1 MSRSATR
8 RRSALALLAAGSVLA
23 TVACG
28 STVQQSGA
36 TALGGG
42 QQVPGAV
49 DQGLAPVGPD
59 GLALDPS
66 GVAGGTATDGGSSV
80 GAALG
85 ASSSGTTGSSG
96 TVGSSGISGGS
107 AQQPGAGGAGVGSAG
122 GGAPAAAAGPVGPG
136 VTDKEIRIG
145 LGFCNDCAG
154 ANSAI
159 GGGGDDPG
167 DTRRY
172 YNAVI
177 KDLNARGG
185 ILGRKLVPVFHEVSA
200 SDNIDTSAQAAC
212 ERWTSDQKVLIMV
225 FNREIVYECAA
236 KAGAMVFGGGASG
249 PVYDK
254 YPNLFAPAAIRLER
268 LYDVTV
274 KAMVRAGW
282 HKPEP
287 RWPTGKIGLI
297 TWDNNDYRFAMKNGY
312 LKAMG
317 QAGLKAE
324 EVRYVAVPQSA
335 NSIADAS
342 AAVSNAV
349 LSFREKGIDHV
360 LIGDGP
366 AGIFR
371 GVGLTFLFLSNSQSQ
386 GYKPRYGFNSNNGP
400 NFANHPKEQLVGMIA
415 IDSFNA
421 VPASDQGLAPN
432 PQRERCWN
440 LMKKNGLQA
449 RAGQTGDAA
458 LNACEPVW
466 FAEALLKRA
475 QTTTLPRMIAGGEAL
490 GTSYRSPFNYG
501 NRLGPGQHDG
511 VALFRNLQF
520 DEGCQCNTYTSKPY
534 EP

>member
-36 TALGGG
+36 TALGGA

-49 DQGLAPVGPD
+49 DQGLTPVGPD

-85 ASSSGTTGSSG
+85 ASSSGSTGSSG
-96 TVGSSGISGGS
+96 SLGSSGVPGGS
-107 AQQPGAGGAGVGSAG
+107 AQQPGSSGAGSAG
-122 GGAPAAAAGPVGPG
+122 GGATAAAAGPVGPG

-154 ANSAI
+154 ANAAL
-159 GGGGDDPG
+159 GAGGDDPG

-172 YNAVI
+172 YQAALDDVNS
-177 KDLNARGG
+177 RGG
-185 ILGRKLVPVFHEVSA
+185 VLGRKLVPVFHEVSA

-212 ERWTSDQKVLIMV
+212 ERWTSDSKVLMMV
-225 FNREIVYECAA
+225 FRSEIVYQCAA
-236 KAGAMVFGGGASG
+236 KAGALAQGAGGTG
-249 PVYDK
+249 PVFEK
-254 YPNLFAPAAIRLER
+254 YPGMFAPATVRLER

-360 LIGDGP
+360 FIGDGP
-366 AGIFR
+366 AGIFA
-371 GVGLTFLFLSNSQSQ
+371 GVGLTFLFLSNSNSQ

-400 NFANHPKEQLVGMIA
+400 NFASHPKEQLVGMVA
-415 IDSFNA
+415 IDSFSITPVA
-421 VPASDQGLAPN
+421 DQGMALN

-440 LMKKNGLQA
+440 LMKKRGLQA
-449 RAGQTGDAA
+449 RPGLTGNTAIIACDAA
-458 LNACEPVW
+458 W
-466 FAEALLKRA
+466 FAEAILEKA
-475 QTTTLPRMIAGGEAL
+475 QATALPRLIAAGEAL
-490 GTSYRSPFNYG
+490 GTSYHSPYNYG

-511 VALFRNLQF
+511 VALFRNLQW
-520 DEGCQCNTYTSKPY
+520 DTGCSCNKYTSKPY